1 MFYGASINGALYLLI
16 SIKINIM
23 AQRVKRIK
31 RIAFG
36 IMVSLLKG
44 FINAVPDAEL
54 ERALKVQFEQPLTRF
69 GQVLTDND
77 PNDVEQI
84 KKVWKEINGDFQ
96 DASIENIKRL
106 IEVKVGNEE
115 VREILTDILTDYQE
129 NETRVNKIEK
139 AII

>member
-1 MFYGASINGALYLLI
+1 M
-16 SIKINIM
+16 
-23 AQRVKRIK
+23 QVKRIK

-54 ERALKVQFEQPLTRF
+54 ERALKVQFEQPLERF

-77 PNDVEQI
+77 PNDVAQI
-84 KKVWKEINGDFQ
+84 KEAWAEINGDFEN
-96 DASIENIKRL
+96 ASIENIKRL
-106 IEVKVGNEE
+106 IELKVSNGD

-129 NETRVNKIEK
+129 NKTRMEK
-139 AII
+139 ENAII